1 MTDHACPEC
10 RARAAA
16 PPDPD
21 GERTRARAGSL
32 DEVLR
37 EGLRTVYGRLRAQ
50 GIVQR
55 RWVER
60 VRARRVEAGRPAAWA
75 EGIPSKLVL
84 AGSPIGVTVDRLD
97 DLQQAGVAE
106 PDEVIAAGLG
116 EPCML
121 ELAPAVLVLLGEL
134 DIEDDIEDLYVFDGM
149 GIPLLIEDV
158 HAREAL
164 RQLARVRPGLERA
177 AARALRLAN
186 SRAELAALG
195 AREVER

>member
-21 GERTRARAGSL
+21 GERTRARALPGSL

-37 EGLRTVYGRLRAQ
+37 EGLRAVYGQLKAQ

-55 RWVER
+55 RWIER
-60 VRARRVEAGRPAAWA
+60 IRARRLAAGWRPGWA
-75 EGIPSKLVL
+75 DDTPSKLVL
-84 AGSPIGVTVDRLD
+84 VGSPIGVTVDRLD

-106 PDEVIAAGLG
+106 PDEVFAAGLG

-121 ELAPAVLVLLGEL
+121 ELAPAVLVLMEATSLALL
-134 DIEDDIEDLYVFDGM
+134 DMDGPD
-149 GIPLLIEDV
+149 GPV
-158 HAREAL
+158 AL
-164 RQLARVRPGLERA
+164 RQLYAMRPGLERA

-186 SRAELAALG
+186 SRAELAALS

>member
-1 MTDHACPEC
+1 LP
-10 RARAAA
+10 
-16 PPDPD
+16 
-21 GERTRARAGSL
+21 GSL

-37 EGLRTVYGRLRAQ
+37 EGLRAVYGQLKAQ

-55 RWVER
+55 RWIER
-60 VRARRVEAGRPAAWA
+60 IRARRLAAGWRPGWA
-75 EGIPSKLVL
+75 DDTPSKIVL
-84 AGSPIGVTVDRLD
+84 AGSAIGVTVDRLD

-116 EPCML
+116 EPCVL
-121 ELAPAVLVLLGEL
+121 ELAPRVLALLGGL
-134 DIEDDIEDLYVFDGM
+134 RWDDIEDA
-149 GIPLLIEDV
+149 

-164 RQLARVRPGLERA
+164 RQLARMLPGLERA

-186 SRAELAALG
+186 SRAELAALS

>member
-21 GERTRARAGSL
+21 GQRTRARVLPGSL

-37 EGLRTVYGRLRAQ
+37 EGLRAVYGRLKAQ

-60 VRARRVEAGRPAAWA
+60 IRERRLANGRAPGWA
-75 EGIPSKLVL
+75 DGTPSKIVL
-84 AGSPIGVTVDRLD
+84 AGSAIGVTVDRLD

-106 PDEVIAAGLG
+106 PDEVLAAGLG
-116 EPCML
+116 EPSVL
-121 ELAPAVLVLLGEL
+121 ELAPAVLILMEAASVALLDMTDSEGP
-134 DIEDDIEDLYVFDGM
+134 I
-149 GIPLLIEDV
+149 
-158 HAREAL
+158 AL
-164 RQLARVRPGLERA
+164 RQLYAMRHGLERA

-186 SRAELAALG
+186 SRAELAAISVPAPRG
-195 AREVER
+195 ARRARR

>member
-21 GERTRARAGSL
+21 SERSRSRALPGSL

-84 AGSPIGVTVDRLD
+84 VGSPIGVTVDRLD
-97 DLQQAGVAE
+97 DLLQAGVAE

-134 DIEDDIEDLYVFDGM
+134 DIEDD
-149 GIPLLIEDV
+149 IEDV

>member
-1 MTDHACPEC
+1 MSADVLACPEC

-21 GERTRARAGSL
+21 SELSRSRALPGSL

-84 AGSPIGVTVDRLD
+84 VGSPIGVTVDRLD

-106 PDEVIAAGLG
+106 PDEVLAAGLG
-116 EPCML
+116 EPSML
-121 ELAPAVLVLLGEL
+121 ELAPAVLVLMEAASLALL
-134 DIEDDIEDLYVFDGM
+134 DMDGPD
-149 GIPLLIEDV
+149 GPV
-158 HAREAL
+158 AL
-164 RQLARVRPGLERA
+164 RQLYAMRPGLERA

-186 SRAELAALG
+186 SRAELAALS

>member
-1 MTDHACPEC
+1 MSADCPEC

-21 GERTRARAGSL
+21 GERSRSRVLPGSL

-37 EGLRTVYGRLRAQ
+37 EGLRAVYGRLRAQ

-60 VRARRVEAGRPAAWA
+60 VRARRIAAGLPASWA

-106 PDEVIAAGLG
+106 PDEVLAAGLG

-121 ELAPAVLVLLGEL
+121 ELAPPLLVLLG
-134 DIEDDIEDLYVFDGM
+134 DIEALAG
-149 GIPLLIEDV
+149 
-158 HAREAL
+158 ARVSGRAALAL
-164 RQLARVRPGLERA
+164 RQLLTMRPGLEHA
-177 AARALRLAN
+177 TARALRLAN
-186 SRAELAALG
+186 SRAELAALSV
-195 AREVER
+195 REVER

>member
-21 GERTRARAGSL
+21 SERSRSRALPGSL

-84 AGSPIGVTVDRLD
+84 AGSPIVVTVDRLD

-106 PDEVIAAGLG
+106 PDEVFAAGLG

-121 ELAPAVLVLLGEL
+121 ELAPRVLALLGGL
-134 DIEDDIEDLYVFDGM
+134 NGDDIEDA
-149 GIPLLIEDV
+149 

-164 RQLARVRPGLERA
+164 RQLARMLPGLERA
-177 AARALRLAN
+177 AARALCLAN
-186 SRAELAALG
+186 SRAELAALS

>member
-21 GERTRARAGSL
+21 GERTRARALPGSL

-37 EGLRTVYGRLRAQ
+37 EGLRAVYGQLKAQ

-55 RWVER
+55 RWIER
-60 VRARRVEAGRPAAWA
+60 IRARRLAAGWRPGWA
-75 EGIPSKLVL
+75 DDTPSKIVL
-84 AGSPIGVTVDRLD
+84 AGSAIGVTVDRLD

-106 PDEVIAAGLG
+106 PDEVFAAGLG

-121 ELAPAVLVLLGEL
+121 ELAPAVLVLMEAASLALL
-134 DIEDDIEDLYVFDGM
+134 DMDGPD
-149 GIPLLIEDV
+149 GPV
-158 HAREAL
+158 AL
-164 RQLARVRPGLERA
+164 RQLYAMRPGLERA

-186 SRAELAALG
+186 SRAELAALS